1 MHSLQVEVLPSGL
14 LQENPRVL
22 SQPFWLLLRFLKSF
36 FFFQRYHFP
45 QPSTLT
51 INETRTI
58 FFLKSTI
65 ALDSP
70 LIITPK
76 RSPANCY
83 LSFSSSFPSRL
94 SRSPLLLIPLLC
106 YNWDNCNESRSIQ
119 AENEIEINSFKL
131 VIFWI
136 QLTWKQK
143 GNTWFTKFFI
153 KKQKTVAHVVKQ
165 HAHFT

>member
-1 MHSLQVEVLPSGL
+1 MTSHSKVAMHSLQAEVLPSGL

-65 ALDSP
+65 TLDSP

-76 RSPANCY
+76 RSPAKYY

-94 SRSPLLLIPLLC
+94 SPFPSFTNSPFYVI
-106 YNWDNCNESRSIQ
+106 
-119 AENEIEINSFKL
+119 IEIIVTNQGQYRQKMK
-131 VIFWI
+131 
-136 QLTWKQK
+136 WKQ
-143 GNTWFTKFFI
+143 TASSW
-153 KKQKTVAHVVKQ
+153 
-165 HAHFT
+165 

>member
-1 MHSLQVEVLPSGL
+1 MTSHSKVAMHSLQVEVLPSGL

-36 FFFQRYHFP
+36 FFFQRYHFS

-76 RSPANCY
+76 YSPTKFY
-83 LSFSSSFPSRL
+83 LSFCSFFPSRL
-94 SRSPLLLIPLLC
+94 SHFPSFTNFSFCGI
-106 YNWDNCNESRSIQ
+106 
-119 AENEIEINSFKL
+119 IEIIVTNQGQYRQKMK
-131 VIFWI
+131 
-136 QLTWKQK
+136 WKQ
-143 GNTWFTKFFI
+143 TASSW
-153 KKQKTVAHVVKQ
+153 
-165 HAHFT
+165 